1 MSTELI
7 LFSIIMALYIGWK
20 ASQAWHLIAFR
31 KIMQDLKI
39 TDNQLLKVAQDA
51 GVDISEITKE
61 DDKDETD
68 LPILE
73 VRVEQQP
80 EGLFAYRKEDSLFLA
95 MGKDRKGLMENL
107 VNNLTNVRVVIA
119 KEDGAD
125 LIRE

>member
-39 TDNQLLKVAQDA
+39 TDNQLLKVAQEA
-51 GVDISEITKE
+51 GINMEELTEEKAE
-61 DDKDETD
+61 DSN

>member
-1 MSTELI
+1 
-7 LFSIIMALYIGWK
+7 MALYIGWK

>member
-1 MSTELI
+1 MSTELV

-39 TDNQLLKVAQDA
+39 TDNQLLKVAQEA
-51 GVDISEITKE
+51 GINMEELTEEKAE
-61 DDKDETD
+61 DSN

>member
-1 MSTELI
+1 
-7 LFSIIMALYIGWK
+7 MALYIGWK

-39 TDNQLLKVAQDA
+39 TDNQLLKVAQEA
-51 GVDISEITKE
+51 GINMEELTEEKAE
-61 DDKDETD
+61 DSN